1 MPGFVKDE
9 GAWEKAKRASK
20 KAGNK
25 KGTTPFWKFANYMY
39 FKITGQ
45 KKQSKNESWSTGGV
59 FGTQVPGYGTNGPS
73 AYPKLASPQAGQTKK
88 HGEPSDHEEGNMAS
102 FRTWF
107 DDIEKTSQSDRMLTR
122 PEKNKFDTTKERQTI
137 PGSKKSVFPKK
148 DKVTVWGAP
157 KDFNYIR
164 N

>member
-9 GAWEKAKRASK
+9 NSWEKSKRASK

-25 KGTTPFWKFANYMY
+25 KGTRSFWKFANYMY

-45 KKQSKNESWSTGGV
+45 KKESKNESWSTGGL
-59 FGTQVPGYGTNGPS
+59 GTQVAGYGSNGPT
-73 AYPKLASPQAGQTKK
+73 AYPKIISPQPNQAEK
-88 HGEPSDHEEGNMAS
+88 HGEPADHEEGNLSS
-102 FRTWF
+102 FKTWF
-107 DDIEKTSQSDRMLTR
+107 DDIENKSESERMLTR
-122 PEKNKFDTTKERQTI
+122 IGKNKFDTTKEKQTI
-137 PGSKKSVFPKK
+137 PGSKKSIFPKK

-157 KDFNYIR
+157 SSYSYIR